1 LLLAEATSTS
11 NMSIRIATA
20 PVSWGILEIE
30 GWTWRKT
37 YTEVLDEMVQ
47 AGYSGTELGP
57 YGFLPTNPNELKRE
71 LGQRKLSLLGAF
83 VPLPLADAE
92 RHQAGLQSAL
102 EVIRLLADAG
112 APILVLADSMDPH
125 RMDIAGSVTE
135 ADGLSDEQWKRAAEL
150 VNTVALRAR
159 EQGLRS
165 AFHHHAGSY
174 VETPRELDRLLT
186 LTDPHL
192 IGICLDTG
200 HYFYGGGDP
209 VECARTHAKRVW
221 HLHLKDIQPEV
232 LAEVRHAK
240 IPYLDAVGRG
250 VFCELGQGA
259 VDLVGVI
266 HELQRAGFDGWGVF
280 EQDVDPALAG
290 PNPLESAVRSRAY
303 LKAAARV

>member
-1 LLLAEATSTS
+1 
-11 NMSIRIATA
+11 MSIRIATA

-159 EQGLRS
+159 ERGLRS
-165 AFHHHAGSY
+165 AFHHHAGSSI
-174 VETPRELDRLLT
+174 ETPRELDRLLT

-192 IGICLDTG
+192 VGICLDTG

-209 VECARTHAKRVW
+209 VECVRVHGKRVW

-232 LAEVRHAK
+232 LAEVRRSK

-266 HELQRAGFDGWGVF
+266 HELERAGFDGWGVF

-303 LKAAARV
+303 LKTAAGV

>member
-1 LLLAEATSTS
+1 MA
-11 NMSIRIATA
+11 IRIATA

-71 LGQRKLSLLGAF
+71 LDQRKLSLLGAF
-83 VPLPLADAE
+83 LPLPLAHAE
-92 RHQAGLQSAL
+92 RHAAGLESAL
-102 EVIRLLADAG
+102 EMIRLLADAG

-125 RMDIAGSVTE
+125 RMDIAGSVTD
-135 ADGLSDEQWKRAAEL
+135 ASGLSEEQWERAAEL

-159 EQGLRS
+159 EHGLRS
-165 AFHHHAGSY
+165 AFHHHAGSFI
-174 VETPRELDRLLT
+174 ETPRELDRLLT

-192 IGICLDTG
+192 VGICLDTG

-209 VECARTHAKRVW
+209 VECVRAQEKRVW

-232 LAEVRHAK
+232 LAEVRRSK

-266 HELQRAGFDGWGVF
+266 HELERAGFDGWGVF
-280 EQDVDPALAG
+280 EQDVDPALAS

-303 LKAAARV
+303 LKTAAGV